1 MDLVRLGR
9 RGLTFGNGSSVS
21 VSGATNSKICIYGIK
36 TDDWSYVWGSTFSP
50 RCFSTGNCL
59 GERNPLH
66 QSLHK
71 LLHEQEKL
79 QHKVQEEP
87 TNSGFKGTIV
97 AGLNSTKNTAKDPWA
112 SNGPTVSKRVPRTMP
127 TN

>member
-21 VSGATNSKICIYGIK
+21 VSGATNSKICIYGIE

-59 GERNPLH
+59 GERNVS
-66 QSLHK
+66 SLSDGS
-71 LLHEQEKL
+71 
-79 QHKVQEEP
+79 VQYHMCGGSNTPPTQALTPEP
-87 TNSGFKGTIV
+87 T
-97 AGLNSTKNTAKDPWA
+97 
-112 SNGPTVSKRVPRTMP
+112 
-127 TN
+127 